1 MTEKESSELQI
12 TFREDEIEDSVD
24 DEVSD
29 GSW

>member
-12 TFREDEIEDSVD
+12 TFREDDIEDSVD

-29 GSW
+29 G